1 MTHLVSSLVQWDLL
15 GRGMS
20 ILPQNLPGLTLAASG
35 PSLSTW
41 VCRGFLPVLKNASL
55 VAQLVNS
62 IPAMQET
69 RVQSLGQEDPLQE
82 MATHSSIL
90 AGRIPLTEEP
100 GKLVCGVTRGGH
112 DLATKPP
119 PPDLQLLWKYGK
131 SQPNTETPASPEKQ
145 GSEPLIQT

>member
-112 DLATKPP
+112 DL
-119 PPDLQLLWKYGK
+119 GK
-131 SQPNTETPASPEKQ
+131 QNWNREG
-145 GSEPLIQT
+145 GSKLGGLAPGGAGWALGAQVSEGT